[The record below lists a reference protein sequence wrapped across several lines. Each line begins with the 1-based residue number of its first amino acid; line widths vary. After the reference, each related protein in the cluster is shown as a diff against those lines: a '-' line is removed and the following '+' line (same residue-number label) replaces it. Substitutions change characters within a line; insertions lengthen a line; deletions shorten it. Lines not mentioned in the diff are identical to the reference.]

1 MCLLPAKQR
10 LENGANF
17 KFVAWSR
24 TPLTRKR
31 KEACRQERPGRAGR
45 APTPSGCG
53 AHSVHGPRTS
63 RPRVSSEPPDH
74 TVARGTGIG
83 RPRSPTRQPGRAAV
97 QPKLRPDSG
106 TDSPP
111 KRGNVTRFEAGAQ
124 APCRDGEGG
133 QAVVAGKETRVRAW
147 LREAGQQLPAGA
159 TLWFR
164 SGLRSSAETRLGNE
178 TPRPRHARVCVWLR
192 GHPDTGRPRRGPGPL
207 ADVST
212 AKAPPRSRLH
222 PASRARGHSPL
233 QADARAPRLCAR
245 PVPSVTGRSCHS
257 NLHGPASQTR
267 HRRCSVR
274 EPGPR
279 RARPA
284 PLAPRRTA
292 SRRAT
297 GRVGALNGFS
307 IGGHSCSRR
316 SGCSGC
322 VDSRGATAEVTPHA
336 PRPPS
341 LPPGAPRNRPVTR
354 LCPRRRGRGVPPGR
368 AVAHPRL

>member
-45 APTPSGCG
+45 APTPSGRG

-63 RPRVSSEPPDH
+63 RPRVSSEPPGH

-133 QAVVAGKETRVRAW
+133 QAVVAEKETRVRAW
-147 LREAGQQLPAGA
+147 LRGAGQQLPAGA

-178 TPRPRHARVCVWLR
+178 TPRPRHARVCVWLQ

-212 AKAPPRSRLH
+212 AKAPPRSCLH

-245 PVPSVTGRSCHS
+245 PVPSVTGRSCHGD
-257 NLHGPASQTR
+257 LHGPASQTR

-284 PLAPRRTA
+284 PWPHGEQRHGERP
-292 SRRAT
+292 AT
-297 GRVGALNGFS
+297 SAR
-307 IGGHSCSRR
+307 
-316 SGCSGC
+316 
-322 VDSRGATAEVTPHA
+322 
-336 PRPPS
+336 
-341 LPPGAPRNRPVTR
+341 
-354 LCPRRRGRGVPPGR
+354 
-368 AVAHPRL
+368 

>member
-1 MCLLPAKQR
+1 M
-10 LENGANF
+10 
-17 KFVAWSR
+17 
-24 TPLTRKR
+24 
-31 KEACRQERPGRAGR
+31 
-45 APTPSGCG
+45 
-53 AHSVHGPRTS
+53 
-63 RPRVSSEPPDH
+63 
-74 TVARGTGIG
+74 
-83 RPRSPTRQPGRAAV
+83 

-147 LREAGQQLPAGA
+147 LRGAGRQLPAGA

-164 SGLRSSAETRLGNE
+164 SGLRSSAETRPGNE

-245 PVPSVTGRSCHS
+245 PVPSVTGRSCHGD
-257 NLHGPASQTR
+257 LHGPASQTR

-292 SRRAT
+292 SQRAT

-322 VDSRGATAEVTPHA
+322 VDSRGATAEATHGA
-336 PRPPS
+336 GSRP
-341 LPPGAPRNRPVTR
+341 T
-354 LCPRRRGRGVPPGR
+354 RRGRRACLPGPPGT
-368 AVAHPRL
+368 AP